1 MPKTWT
7 IIVLMRLD
15 FLSVASNFRDLG
27 GYIGLDGRPLR
38 WRKLFRS
45 DHLGSLTADDVV
57 TVSALNVQRVFD
69 FRGAQERLAQPCAL
83 PRTTIYPLSIEPTVV
98 QRITERLETGG
109 TLTAPEMVG
118 LMQQTYRDFVRHNTP
133 RFKTLF
139 AHLLASDAPL
149 VFHCTAGKDRTGFAA
164 ALILR
169 SLGVPHDVVME
180 DYLLTN
186 ALLKMPPNA
195 GSPLPEEVRA
205 VLYRVQA
212 VFLAAAMDVV
222 EQEHSGIEAY
232 LTNEMGLG
240 KADRAQLGRLYLAG

>member
-1 MPKTWT
+1 MSTPARS
-7 IIVLMRLD
+7 LALEG
-15 FLSVASNFRDLG
+15 ASNFRDLG
-27 GYIGLDGRPLR
+27 GYVGLDGRPLR

-45 DHLGSLTADDVV
+45 DHLGSLTAGDVAV
-57 TVSALNVQRVFD
+57 VSALRVGRVFD

-83 PRTTIYPLSIEPTVV
+83 PRTEVYPLSIEPTVV
-98 QRITERLETGG
+98 QRITDRLVAGG

-139 AHLLASDAPL
+139 SHLLASDAPL

-169 SLGVPHDVVME
+169 SLGVPHEVVLE

-186 ALLKMPPNA
+186 QLLKIPPHA
-195 GSPLPEEVRA
+195 ASPLPEDARA

-212 VFLAAAMDVV
+212 DFLAAAMEVV
-222 EQEHSGIEAY
+222 EQEHGGMEAY
-232 LTNEMGLG
+232 LTREMALG
-240 KADRAQLGRLYLAG
+240 VDDRALLRRLYLVD